1 MHLLKLL
8 TFSLLFLL
16 SYQRSYSSANDADDN
31 NFVSSNIGLIIAAS
45 LIVLNLIG
53 IYFCYRNTQ
62 RLKREAQELR
72 IQINND
78 YEKLKTRNQNE
89 LEPGM
94 FQMNYYLVDPND
106 SRYQMR

>member
-1 MHLLKLL
+1 MHFLKFLS
-8 TFSLLFLL
+8 FILLFL
-16 SYQRSYSSANDADDN
+16 STYQRTYTSTSDDDDN
-31 NFVSSNIGLIIAAS
+31 NFISSNIGLIVAAS

-78 YEKLKTRNQNE
+78 YEQLKARNQNE